1 MQTGDYVKFK
11 SKNASKD
18 FRTLQ
23 RGQEWDD
30 DKAENFAWMLKKDP
44 FAKMEIRAMT
54 EGFDMLKNA
63 PYPVAILTTYAIPV
77 PCSLL
82 VIERS

>member
-1 MQTGDYVKFK
+1 MKTGDIVKFK
-11 SKNASKD
+11 SKNASKE

-30 DKAENFAWMLKKDP
+30 DKAEDFAWMLKKDP
-44 FAKMEIRAMT
+44 FSEMEIRAMT
-54 EGFDMLKNA
+54 EGFDMLNNR
-63 PYPVAILTTYAIPV
+63 PYPVAILTKYAVPV

-82 VIERS
+82 VLA